1 LTKKSVSG
9 EERTICKWVNK
20 PKKKYKQQT
29 VKEEWKHK
37 KRNSYFIIVEKI
49 REKNIAADEER
60 GKFFTHFMHEMRGQ

>member
-1 LTKKSVSG
+1 
-9 EERTICKWVNK
+9 
-20 PKKKYKQQT
+20 

-49 REKNIAADEER
+49 MEKNIAADEER